1 MRLPSLRLLLGLAI
15 LGSAL
20 LSAADGPT
28 LKTSLT
34 WKPTSAVLT
43 SSTPVN
49 LMPFAKQKIVVMPLV
64 DKRAE
69 KNLVGENTEK
79 GYSRYVATDDN
90 IADFVTKRLA
100 ALLAQPGLPVSAQAE
115 GATVVVSGELQR
127 YYVTETS
134 TYKGEFR
141 ALLQVESRGK
151 ILWKGLAAGEN
162 TRFGRSYKL
171 ENYHETLSDILIDAI
186 GRLLSDRDFMAALAA
201 TPAPAPV
208 PAPAK

>member
-43 SSTPVN
+43 TSTPVN
-49 LMPFAKQKIVVMPLV
+49 LLPFAKQKIVVMPLV

-100 ALLAQPGLPVSAQAE
+100 ALLA
-115 GATVVVSGELQR
+115 GARPEPDIYTTLLDRFDDRPFQ
-127 YYVTETS
+127 
-134 TYKGEFR
+134 FR
-141 ALLQVESRGK
+141 R
-151 ILWKGLAAGEN
+151 
-162 TRFGRSYKL
+162 RFRRK
-171 ENYHETLSDILIDAI
+171 HEIDIASNFTFRH
-186 GRLLSDRDFMAALAA
+186 GANVHA
-201 TPAPAPV
+201 
-208 PAPAK
+208 